1 MEVSTKRRQF
11 ACGAIDS
18 YDGLLVGNREGK
30 TTRGTKSMGGAN
42 EERFKNLLAEIR
54 QKYSLTELR
63 LILKAE
69 ELGAAPGWDQL
80 AERLAGEDST
90 LKLKAE
96 AVLKTLHGDLI
107 LGGTKDLQIF
117 ELEDGEGD
125 LIAAAFEKIEPLS
138 PNFGTS
144 YPFSVSETALKALA
158 LDHELTAK
166 VAHENGDI
174 SLIYCARRTV
184 DEQVRYKAN
193 EVAAAVRDAFAGYD
207 EFIAIRRMDYQ
218 IFDVMTVRPKL
229 NRLELLIDHPDRIRL
244 PETSEGRTLGLLGR
258 TTTLVPS
265 LNPVYEKNAP
275 LNLFACINNLLQA
288 KTEGR
293 VSRLSFRSPTDS
305 VKKESMTASKDLRVE
320 VFHAAGVQAVGAITP
335 FDITVAWEKLVNA
348 KGGISVRVG
357 APIAVLSAGEP
368 QVRSARIFGAKS
380 DAAVLAVVNKLVSY
394 ST

>member
-1 MEVSTKRRQF
+1 
-11 ACGAIDS
+11 
-18 YDGLLVGNREGK
+18 
-30 TTRGTKSMGGAN
+30 
-42 EERFKNLLAEIR
+42 
-54 QKYSLTELR
+54 
-63 LILKAE
+63 
-69 ELGAAPGWDQL
+69 
-80 AERLAGEDST
+80 
-90 LKLKAE
+90 
-96 AVLKTLHGDLI
+96 
-107 LGGTKDLQIF
+107 
-117 ELEDGEGD
+117 
-125 LIAAAFEKIEPLS
+125 
-138 PNFGTS
+138 
-144 YPFSVSETALKALA
+144 VSETALKALA